1 MCTWFL
7 TFRLHLRLTD
17 IICQESAILL
27 SCCNCST
34 SVCGCILWFHIPI
47 VAYIHTSKWKIM
59 NSSSL
64 ILIQVEWMGG
74 GWVWFNGCGCGWLE
88 GMVQISLNVILF
100 SLSLSLVN
108 LGGVPSTGSHSSRV
122 PASAINSST
131 GVAPAVNPFA
141 HLVSHD
147 PYPILFES
155 CVCVC
160 VCVCVW

>member
-1 MCTWFL
+1 
-7 TFRLHLRLTD
+7 
-17 IICQESAILL
+17 
-27 SCCNCST
+27 
-34 SVCGCILWFHIPI
+34 
-47 VAYIHTSKWKIM
+47 
-59 NSSSL
+59 
-64 ILIQVEWMGG
+64 
-74 GWVWFNGCGCGWLE
+74 
-88 GMVQISLNVILF
+88 MVQISLNVILF

-160 VCVCVW
+160 VCVCDRGWLPLGQWDRWDNLLKECFPFR